1 MAYIQEVEKSININ
15 WFQFI
20 TNEVASYGYPIFKSV
35 MEISER
41 LFNSE
46 SGQEIIGVNTL
57 QRRKIM
63 KPVKNPARIDVL
75 LKNENN

>member
-1 MAYIQEVEKSININ
+1 MAYIQEAEKSINVN

-20 TNEVASYGYPIFKSV
+20 TNEATSYGYPIFKSV

-46 SGQEIIGVNTL
+46 SGQGIIGVNTL

-63 KPVKNPARIDVL
+63 KPVKNPARINAL